1 MKMTN
6 MESLEKQLT
15 EKERQEAVNKAALRS
30 MAIEETRQKASGY
43 AVMAAVIG
51 YGEGALGKG
60 AFGKISHFAKLFCIG
75 FAFLVPSLL
84 IWRVLL

>member
-1 MKMTN
+1 

-30 MAIEETRQKASGY
+30 MAIEETRRKASGY
-43 AVMAAVIG
+43 AVMAGVIG

-60 AFGKISHFAKLFCIG
+60 TFGKISHFAKLFCIG